1 MGHYSRNLSFKRTD
15 DDEVSIYRD
24 GDLIGHIYKDESILR
39 PGQHDYIIWLSE
51 DYRGWKR
58 ITNRAGLRPA
68 TEHWVATHRY
78 YG

>member
-1 MGHYSRNLSFKRTD
+1 MGHYSSNLTFTRTD
-15 DDEVSIYRD
+15 DDEVCIYQD
-24 GDLIGHIYKDESILR
+24 GNLIGHIYKHESILS
-39 PGQHDYIIWLSE
+39 PDQHDYIIHLSE

-58 ITNRAGLRPA
+58 ITDRTGLRPA